1 MAAELR
7 MAFAVATGAAI
18 GVAVATYLAQKRQPK
33 AQNTSCASS
42 RGCWGETTASGTS
55 TCCIGGSSSNDPGC
69 CEDSGSDFGCC
80 NLQQKHQHDHNSSDA
95 MRALVSAFNDAA
107 AAPPREQQTPAVPSI
122 PAPSSSGPPPLG
134 SILQLAKESG
144 KSRKEC
150 KAALIAH
157 GNDYDAARWSLMPNP
172 NGAAP
177 SQTHCCTDDGHAAS
191 AAVPGTFEPA
201 PKFAG
206 GRPGWLY
213 KRGPLG
219 VGYYR
224 DAPMSVAVKQDG

>member
-1 MAAELR
+1 MTR
-7 MAFAVATGAAI
+7 
-18 GVAVATYLAQKRQPK
+18 
-33 AQNTSCASS
+33 
-42 RGCWGETTASGTS
+42 
-55 TCCIGGSSSNDPGC
+55 
-69 CEDSGSDFGCC
+69 
-80 NLQQKHQHDHNSSDA
+80 
-95 MRALVSAFNDAA
+95 AA
-107 AAPPREQQTPAVPSI
+107 ARTAAATLAAATCSRSTNTITIRPMPCVPSSARSTTLPQHYPREQQTPAVPSI

-206 GRPGWLY
+206 GRPGLAVQARPPRRRLLPRRADERRGQAGRLMLVGLRAQGGGSTFPPPAAARWLHV
-213 KRGPLG
+213 R
-219 VGYYR
+219 R
-224 DAPMSVAVKQDG
+224 VALSYHHTDL

>member
-1 MAAELR
+1 MAL
-7 MAFAVATGAAI
+7 AVATGAAI
-18 GVAVATYLAQKRQPK
+18 GVAVATYLAQKRRPE

-42 RGCWGETTASGTS
+42 SCWGETTASGTS
-55 TCCIGGSSSNDPGC
+55 SCCIGGSSSNDPGC
-69 CEDSGSDFGCC
+69 CEDSSSDFGCC

-107 AAPPREQQTPAVPSI
+107 AAPPPREQQTPAVPSA

-177 SQTHCCTDDGHAAS
+177 SPTHCCTDDGRAAS

-224 DAPMSVAVKQDG
+224 DAPMNVAVKQDG